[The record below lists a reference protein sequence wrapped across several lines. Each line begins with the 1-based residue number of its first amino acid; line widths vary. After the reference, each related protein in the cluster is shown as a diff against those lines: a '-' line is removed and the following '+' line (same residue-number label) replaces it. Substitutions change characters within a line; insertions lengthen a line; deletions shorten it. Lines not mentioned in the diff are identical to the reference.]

1 MCMTST
7 SSVVGGSDVIGRRVG
22 RDGLGVRTGGR
33 VVTRGRCISRLGAGA
48 GPEPGQGD
56 ATGVSCMPSATHIL
70 TF

>member
-33 VVTRGRCISRLGAGA
+33 VVTRERCISLFGAGA

-56 ATGVSCMPSATHIL
+56 R
-70 TF
+70 

>member
-33 VVTRGRCISRLGAGA
+33 VVTRGRCISLFGAGA

-56 ATGVSCMPSATHIL
+56 R
-70 TF
+70 